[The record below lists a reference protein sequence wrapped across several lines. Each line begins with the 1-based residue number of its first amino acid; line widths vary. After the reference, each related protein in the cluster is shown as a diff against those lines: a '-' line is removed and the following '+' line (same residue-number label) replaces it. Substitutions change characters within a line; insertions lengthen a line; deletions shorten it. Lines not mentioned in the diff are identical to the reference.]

1 MRNTRSGVSLR
12 ITTNRSREQ
21 VSRYKLIS
29 VIYLAFI
36 MSNPYLLSPNYPN
49 QPSLSSRALCRT
61 TKSMIPPSA
70 GQFGLIYKGSIHS
83 SQKLIIF
90 YPKFFKKTRFLLQAT
105 LPAAI
110 RGRGR
115 IRVEFVAHCRNSAL
129 FESNPSILFSFGTR
143 SGVTSSVTIKATAPT
158 GGVEPQSNSA
168 RTAVNRVKK
177 SFFLAEDPVPHG
189 VSAFYSVSVCE
200 GIRSSQKLIFFYSKL
215 RMKMVEGGFDPDSF
229 RVCASGEASTRR
241 PRPRRRYDRRCRCS
255 SCSSTYV
262 MTEGRRCRCFS
273 RSMQRC
279 SSHSPKQA
287 GSHIPCRLP
296 PAVDGSE
303 SHRRLSGKASLR

>member
-1 MRNTRSGVSLR
+1 
-12 ITTNRSREQ
+12 
-21 VSRYKLIS
+21 
-29 VIYLAFI
+29 

-143 SGVTSSVTIKATAPT
+143 SGVTSSVTIKATAPA
-158 GGVEPQSNSA
+158 GGVEPPCFPAPGIVGS
-168 RTAVNRVKK
+168 
-177 SFFLAEDPVPHG
+177 LG
-189 VSAFYSVSVCE
+189 V
-200 GIRSSQKLIFFYSKL
+200 
-215 RMKMVEGGFDPDSF
+215 
-229 RVCASGEASTRR
+229 
-241 PRPRRRYDRRCRCS
+241 S
-255 SCSSTYV
+255 SCST
-262 MTEGRRCRCFS
+262 TRA
-273 RSMQRC
+273 
-279 SSHSPKQA
+279 SPL
-287 GSHIPCRLP
+287 SV
-296 PAVDGSE
+296 PAMRFELTLNGI
-303 SHRRLSGKASLR
+303 